1 MNAYKKIFAPSLVLL
16 AIALNGTQAF
26 TADSAGT
33 IVFVGHVVESACSV
47 SEQDGA
53 VLFSGCFENRNEPFG
68 ATVSMRSG
76 SYQSAAVQR
85 VSVRRSADLFS
96 APAGS
101 YPRGTIE
108 IAYK

>member
-1 MNAYKKIFAPSLVLL
+1 MKAYKKIFAPALVLL
-16 AIALNGTQAF
+16 TIALCGTQAF
-26 TADSAGT
+26 AADNAGS
-33 IVFVGHVVESACSV
+33 IVLVGHVVESACSV
-47 SEQDGA
+47 SEQEGA

-76 SYQSAAVQR
+76 SYQSAAEQHVA
-85 VSVRRSADLFS
+85 VRRSADSFS
-96 APAGS
+96 ALAGS